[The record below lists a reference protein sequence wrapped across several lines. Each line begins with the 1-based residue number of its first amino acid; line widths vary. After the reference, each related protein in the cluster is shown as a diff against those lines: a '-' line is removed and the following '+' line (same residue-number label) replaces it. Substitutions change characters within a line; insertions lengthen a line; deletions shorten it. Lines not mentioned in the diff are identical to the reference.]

1 VKTPATAIVMP
12 LLEFSPTTFLFYPM
26 ETENS
31 CIIKLKICK
40 MPRKKNNNIETP
52 KSGRPSFHESLKGF
66 DIKVN
71 SFGEME
77 STFEI
82 DRINDFLNK
91 EVHDKKLETPES
103 PTAKTKASVKKKKKE
118 EEE

>member
-1 VKTPATAIVMP
+1 
-12 LLEFSPTTFLFYPM
+12 
-26 ETENS
+26 
-31 CIIKLKICK
+31 
-40 MPRKKNNNIETP
+40 MPRKKKTIETP

-91 EVHDKKLETPES
+91 EVQAKKLDPAEEAETKSSKPE
-103 PTAKTKASVKKKKKE
+103 KKKKNKDE
-118 EEE
+118 EE

>member
-1 VKTPATAIVMP
+1 
-12 LLEFSPTTFLFYPM
+12 
-26 ETENS
+26 
-31 CIIKLKICK
+31 
-40 MPRKKNNNIETP
+40 MPRKKKNIETP

-91 EVHDKKLETPES
+91 EVHDKKLETPDPLAEKM
-103 PTAKTKASVKKKKKE
+103 KTSVKKKKE
-118 EEE
+118 EDK

>member
-1 VKTPATAIVMP
+1 
-12 LLEFSPTTFLFYPM
+12 
-26 ETENS
+26 
-31 CIIKLKICK
+31 
-40 MPRKKNNNIETP
+40 MPRKKKNIETP
-52 KSGRPSFHESLKGF
+52 KTGRPSFHESLKGF

-91 EVHDKKLETPES
+91 EVHDKKLETTDPPVEKIK
-103 PTAKTKASVKKKKKE
+103 PLVKKKNKE

>member
-1 VKTPATAIVMP
+1 
-12 LLEFSPTTFLFYPM
+12 
-26 ETENS
+26 
-31 CIIKLKICK
+31 
-40 MPRKKNNNIETP
+40 MPRKKKNIETP

-82 DRINDFLNK
+82 DRINAFLNK
-91 EVHDKKLETPES
+91 EVHDKKLEAPDPLTE
-103 PTAKTKASVKKKKKE
+103 KIKATVKKKNKE

>member
-1 VKTPATAIVMP
+1 
-12 LLEFSPTTFLFYPM
+12 LS
-26 ETENS
+26 
-31 CIIKLKICK
+31 
-40 MPRKKNNNIETP
+40 
-52 KSGRPSFHESLKGF
+52 GF

-82 DRINDFLNK
+82 DRINEFLNK
-91 EVHDKKLETPES
+91 EVHDKKLEHPTPPNKHE
-103 PTAKTKASVKKKKKE
+103 KE